1 VDVVSIE
8 HAGPPTAT
16 VVRGGAAA
24 TAPAPGADGRAGAVR
39 LVIRGAAS
47 VEIRRRL
54 TVDALGLA
62 MHVLPAIP
70 ARPVRPR
77 RLAVAPSSTGRRAGP
92 SARPSLMTLSRPRP
106 TAVAPS
112 GIPAQYDAVDL
123 GQLPPY
129 ASHVYVVAVNDLGQV
144 VGYAYE
150 PGFPHS
156 EAVLWT
162 EGGTGGP
169 PENPQLRGLGN
180 FAGDDYW
187 HSSEAYGLNNRGQV
201 VGWANG
207 TDILLDPW
215 HAFVWQAGTMT
226 DLGTLEPYG
235 WGTSMARSITDTGLI
250 AGWSQTAPG
259 DSLSGNPHA
268 FVYDLASS
276 QLVDVGVDESWAN
289 SINAAGQVVGAYTS
303 ASGEK
308 HALYWDAAV
317 GGRDLHELVSAGGSI
332 SEAASINDAGLV
344 VGWGTDADGTSR
356 AFCCD
361 LSTGQVQ
368 HVGGEDESLAFSVN
382 NAGVAVG
389 RFQYERPS
397 LYDHALIW
405 DPAANVAQALGDL
418 VDQDT
423 GWNLE
428 VAWSINDAGQIAGFG
443 GHHVE
448 PDWFASS
455 FRLTPR
461 PQP

>member
-1 VDVVSIE
+1 MSADVAAFLDALELPPEHTRGRTAEPAAPASAPNGPAEPVTVFGQVVGRSSERLYLAVGPSTLEIPLVDVVSIE

-24 TAPAPGADGRAGAVR
+24 TAPAPSADGRAGAVR
-39 LVIRGAAS
+39 LVLRGAAS

-77 RLAVAPSSTGRRAGP
+77 RLAVAPSSAGRRAGP
-92 SARPSLMTLSRPRP
+92 SGGPSLMTLSRPRP
-106 TAVAPS
+106 TAVAPA

-129 ASHVYVVAVNDLGQV
+129 ASHVYVVAINDLGQV

-150 PGFPHS
+150 PGFPHR

-215 HAFVWQAGTMT
+215 HAFVWQAGKMT
-226 DLGTLEPYG
+226 DL
-235 WGTSMARSITDTGLI
+235 
-250 AGWSQTAPG
+250 
-259 DSLSGNPHA
+259 
-268 FVYDLASS
+268 
-276 QLVDVGVDESWAN
+276 
-289 SINAAGQVVGAYTS
+289 
-303 ASGEK
+303 
-308 HALYWDAAV
+308 
-317 GGRDLHELVSAGGSI
+317 
-332 SEAASINDAGLV
+332 
-344 VGWGTDADGTSR
+344 
-356 AFCCD
+356 
-361 LSTGQVQ
+361 
-368 HVGGEDESLAFSVN
+368 
-382 NAGVAVG
+382 
-389 RFQYERPS
+389 
-397 LYDHALIW
+397 
-405 DPAANVAQALGDL
+405 
-418 VDQDT
+418 
-423 GWNLE
+423 
-428 VAWSINDAGQIAGFG
+428 
-443 GHHVE
+443 
-448 PDWFASS
+448 
-455 FRLTPR
+455 
-461 PQP
+461 